1 MSTIT
6 VATLNLF
13 NRIGRYE
20 ERQPLII
27 SQFVDLRP
35 DVIGLQEVN
44 LTADEG
50 MTIRR
55 LVNERIGGEA
65 EYSIFHMGH
74 QGRAAQSQAIAVMT
88 RLPVEAH
95 EGLDY
100 VLQDNVAQRLRLR
113 LDGGATLDFYNTH
126 LHWPPPAVD
135 IRLAQAKRLLEWTDA
150 RQGASAT
157 VIVGDFNAYEGE
169 PAVGLMKGRFVSAHE
184 AANGREPE
192 KTWPTPV
199 NTFDPSPPGCLDY
212 VFVDG
217 ARVLEAALAFDKPDA
232 ADPTLYPSDHLGV
245 AAKLDIT

>member
-27 SQFVDLRP
+27 SQFAGLLP

-55 LVNERIGGEA
+55 LVNERLDGAPPYAI
-65 EYSIFHMGH
+65 YHMGH
-74 QGRAAQSQAIAVMT
+74 QGKSAHTQAIAVMT

-100 VLQDNVAQRLRLR
+100 VLQDNVAQRLRL
-113 LDGGATLDFYNTH
+113 
-126 LHWPPPAVD
+126 
-135 IRLAQAKRLLEWTDA
+135 
-150 RQGASAT
+150 
-157 VIVGDFNAYEGE
+157 
-169 PAVGLMKGRFVSAHE
+169 
-184 AANGREPE
+184 
-192 KTWPTPV
+192 
-199 NTFDPSPPGCLDY
+199 
-212 VFVDG
+212 
-217 ARVLEAALAFDKPDA
+217 
-232 ADPTLYPSDHLGV
+232 
-245 AAKLDIT
+245 

>member
-55 LVNERIGGEA
+55 LVNERVGGEP

-95 EGLDY
+95 EGLD
-100 VLQDNVAQRLRLR
+100 
-113 LDGGATLDFYNTH
+113 
-126 LHWPPPAVD
+126 
-135 IRLAQAKRLLEWTDA
+135 
-150 RQGASAT
+150 
-157 VIVGDFNAYEGE
+157 
-169 PAVGLMKGRFVSAHE
+169 
-184 AANGREPE
+184 
-192 KTWPTPV
+192 
-199 NTFDPSPPGCLDY
+199 
-212 VFVDG
+212 
-217 ARVLEAALAFDKPDA
+217 
-232 ADPTLYPSDHLGV
+232 
-245 AAKLDIT
+245 

>member
-55 LVNERIGGEA
+55 LVNERIGGEP

-88 RLPVEAH
+88 RLPVETH

-100 VLQDNVAQRLRLR
+100 VLQDNVAQRLRPR
-113 LDGGATLDFYNTH
+113 LDGGAPVGLYNTH
-126 LHWPPPAVD
+126 PH
-135 IRLAQAKRLLEWTDA
+135 
-150 RQGASAT
+150 
-157 VIVGDFNAYEGE
+157 
-169 PAVGLMKGRFVSAHE
+169 
-184 AANGREPE
+184 
-192 KTWPTPV
+192 
-199 NTFDPSPPGCLDY
+199 
-212 VFVDG
+212 
-217 ARVLEAALAFDKPDA
+217 
-232 ADPTLYPSDHLGV
+232 
-245 AAKLDIT
+245 

>member
-27 SQFVDLRP
+27 DQFVALSP

-44 LTADEG
+44 ITTDEG
-50 MTIRR
+50 MTICR
-55 LVNERIGGEA
+55 LVNERLDGSPPYTI
-65 EYSIFHMGH
+65 YHMGH
-74 QGRAAQSQAIAVMT
+74 QGKAAHSQAIAVMT
-88 RLPVEAH
+88 RLPVEVH

-113 LDGGATLDFYNTH
+113 LDGGETLDFYNTH
-126 LHWPPPAVD
+126 LHWPPPATD
-135 IRLAQAKRLLEWTDA
+135 IRLKQAKRLLEWADA
-150 RQGASAT
+150 RRGASAT

-184 AANGREPE
+184 AAHGREPE

-217 ARVLEAALAFDKPDA
+217 ARVLEAGLAFDRPDA